1 MRHSLAICLLWAAS
15 ILPVFSSAQQTP
27 PTDSLSLDQYIQA
40 LKESLARAQKLQQEP
55 QTAAELRNA
64 LPSAWRVQVG
74 EKNFEIPTE
83 SLRRDLGAWQSKPD
97 DAVLQRIV
105 QHLETLRSEAEGYGK
120 PGLDSSNHRVQ
131 LNDILARRE
140 FHNVHGPTWMDR
152 LKQRFT
158 EWLIKILGRAIT
170 SSAIPTISNILVYG
184 LIAIALLVLAYWMYR
199 SVRESARL
207 ESIMPVAVPVS
218 AKEWPIWLAE
228 ARAAAARGEW
238 RQAVHLSYWGG
249 ISFLEAQGSWR
260 PDAARTPREYLRLL
274 PTTSTHQPALRS
286 LTQKLERVWYG
297 MQAADADSFQ
307 QTLAELEKLGCP
319 CN

>member
-1 MRHSLAICLLWAAS
+1 MRRTVAICVLWAAW
-15 ILPVFSSAQQTP
+15 ILPVSSSAQQAP
-27 PTDSLSLDQYIQA
+27 PTDPLSLEQYIQA
-40 LKESLARAQKLQQEP
+40 LNDSLARAQKLQQEP
-55 QTAAELRNA
+55 QTAPELRDA
-64 LPSAWRVQVG
+64 LPPVWRVQVDQ
-74 EKNFEIPTE
+74 KNFEIPTE

-97 DAVLQRIV
+97 DATLARIV
-105 QHLETLRSEAEGYGK
+105 QHLETLKSEAEGYGK
-120 PGLDSSNHRVQ
+120 PGPDSSHRRAL
-131 LNDILARRE
+131 LNNILARRE

-170 SSAIPTISNILVYG
+170 SSAIPTISNVVVYG
-184 LIAIALLVLAYWMYR
+184 LIAVAVLVLAFWMYR

-207 ESIMPVAVPVS
+207 ETIMPVAVPVS

-228 ARAAAARGEW
+228 ARAAAARGQW
-238 RQAVHLSYWGG
+238 REAVHLSYWGG

-274 PTTSTHQPALRS
+274 PSTSAHQPALRS